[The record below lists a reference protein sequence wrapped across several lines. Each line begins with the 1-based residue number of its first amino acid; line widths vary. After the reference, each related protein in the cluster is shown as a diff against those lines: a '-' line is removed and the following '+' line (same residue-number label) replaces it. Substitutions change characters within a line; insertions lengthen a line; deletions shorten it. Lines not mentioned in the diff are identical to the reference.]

1 MKRTQVSQFNQNQF
15 TKHDYCNFSKHGN
28 ICSFQVT
35 DDLVGDLLE
44 EDTLAEALEKKKL
57 FIVNHKIIDGVP
69 AKNKDYEVHHPQFIL
84 LLNTSK
90 I

>member
-1 MKRTQVSQFNQNQF
+1 M
-15 TKHDYCNFSKHGN
+15 
-28 ICSFQVT
+28 
-35 DDLVGDLLE
+35 GDLLE

-84 LLNTSK
+84 LLNSSK